1 MPSCTGVSMKRLQ
14 LVRVLFLSVLVSAAG
29 TTALSQTAQVT
40 GRVSDQSGAVVPGAQ
55 ITLTNTATGINR
67 ESVSNDEGYFTIP
80 LVQPGEYRIAVKKG
94 GFKPVIQSGVKLNRS
109 EERRVRTEWSSR

>member
-1 MPSCTGVSMKRLQ
+1 MKRQ
-14 LVRVLFLSVLVSAAG
+14 PFVRVLFLSLLACAA
-29 TTALSQTAQVT
+29 AAPAFSQTAQVT
-40 GRVSDQSGAVVPGAQ
+40 GRIGDQSGAVVPGAQ

-67 ESVSNDEGYFTIP
+67 EAASNDEGYFTIP